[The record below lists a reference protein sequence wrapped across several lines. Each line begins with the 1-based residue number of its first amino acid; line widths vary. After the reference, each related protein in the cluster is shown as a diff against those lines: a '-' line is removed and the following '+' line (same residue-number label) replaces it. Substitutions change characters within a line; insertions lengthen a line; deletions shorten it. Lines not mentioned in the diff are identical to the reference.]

1 MLGDLVHLWDMD
13 CFFFTLSFL
22 ATKAKRERG
31 PLTRFII
38 LLGGKYRFSCHETQ
52 GIVLPGA
59 LIKGSLYDVLS
70 STLRAAVVWFDLMT
84 SIWSRTSGSPKCK
97 GDGAGHPQVICRGDH
112 NLEMTEVS
120 CVIFKIHEDV
130 TSGCN

>member
-1 MLGDLVHLWDMD
+1 MRYGL
-13 CFFFTLSFL
+13 FFFTLSFL

-31 PLTRFII
+31 SLTRFII
-38 LLGGKYRFSCHETQ
+38 LLEGKYRFSCHETQ

-70 STLRAAVVWFDLMT
+70 STLRAPVVWFDLMT